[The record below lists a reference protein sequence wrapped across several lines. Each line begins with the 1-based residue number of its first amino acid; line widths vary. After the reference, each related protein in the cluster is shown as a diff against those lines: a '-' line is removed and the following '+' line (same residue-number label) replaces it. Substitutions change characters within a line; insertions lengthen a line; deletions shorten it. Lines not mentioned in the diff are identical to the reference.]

1 MKHSNYWITWNNSTR
16 SQELSK
22 EFDLRLLNF
31 DSETPPLQRH
41 LSASFATIFS
51 LIRYRPKKIICQYSF
66 LLLVILRIYKI
77 IFRNTKI
84 LADCHNKALKRS
96 INLPFFH
103 SIFWATKEW
112 SFRDIEGIIIT
123 NQGLYGLADK
133 LNTNVYIL
141 GDPVPDFSISLY
153 QPPND
158 GSKKVVFISSFAKD
172 EPHDLVLNTA
182 NRLQGINFFITGSPP
197 RSFLKKD
204 ISGNITL
211 TGFLDKQEY
220 IKLLLEADTILS
232 LSTEKEILQCSTY
245 EAISLEK
252 PTIVTDSDT
261 ARNTFGE
268 CVIYSHLSTEDLIKS
283 IEYSFKYATPLQ
295 AKTRAFKTEYRY
307 KFNSMARPIR
317 SIIMS

>member
-1 MKHSNYWITWNNSTR
+1 MKNSNFWITWNNSTR
-16 SQELSK
+16 SKELSK
-22 EFDLRLLNF
+22 EFDLQLLNF
-31 DSETPPLQRH
+31 DTGTPPFRRH
-41 LSASFATIFS
+41 FSASFATIFS

-66 LLLVILRIYKI
+66 LLLVILKIYKT

-96 INLPFFH
+96 INLPIVN
-103 SIFWATKEW
+103 SIFWVTKKW
-112 SFRDIEGIIIT
+112 SFRGIEGIIIT
-123 NQGLYGLADK
+123 NQGLYGFAEK

-141 GDPVPDFSISLY
+141 GDPIPDFSPPLH
-153 QPPND
+153 QPSNN
-158 GSKKVVFISSFAKD
+158 GSRKVVFISSFAKD
-172 EPHDLVLNTA
+172 EPHDLVINAA
-182 NRLQGINFFITGSPP
+182 NRLISINFFITGSPP
-197 RSFLKKD
+197 RSFLKED

-211 TGFLDKQEY
+211 TGFLDEQEY

-252 PTIVTDSDT
+252 PTIVADSDT

-268 CVIYSHLSTEDLIKS
+268 CVIYSHLSIEDLIKS
-283 IEYSFKYATPLQ
+283 IEYSFKHATSLQ
-295 AKTRAFKTEYRY
+295 AKTRAFKTEYRH
-307 KFNSMARPIR
+307 KFNSMARPII